1 MRRLRLFTLLLLILV
16 GAVVLSVA
24 ASSLYASRA
33 IERLVL
39 EEQYDDLESA
49 AQLALLRLADLI
61 PGNREALPG
70 ICHEMGRQSLLRISV
85 VFTSGEVACDSE
97 VDRPRLESPEDRP
110 EYQAAFAGKVGRSVR
125 LSRAIG
131 RAYLYVAVPLR
142 RAGAVIG
149 AVRVGAPLP
158 SIAARIRLI
167 RLQLLGA
174 ALVVI
179 LFGSALGFILAWR
192 IARPIEEMRAGV
204 ERFAGGDLKTPLT
217 VPHTPEFAALAQGL
231 NAMAGQLEARIA
243 ASEEQRN
250 VREAIL
256 AGMVE
261 GVLAVDA
268 AGRVLLI
275 NAAGSALLRQ
285 EPAAAVGRP
294 LRDSPGGAALIGFVA
309 RTLAAAE
316 PIAEEIVSSAG
327 GGLHLHVHGAPLRSR
342 AGMRIGALIV
352 LHDVSRL
359 ERLERSHR
367 DFVASLSH
375 ELKTPL
381 TTITGYTELLLDGV
395 VEEPAVAQRFLET
408 IRRQADRLRMIIDDL
423 IVLAHLDREVREGGA
438 SYEPANL
445 GDILADAVDAVRGSA
460 ELAGVRVE
468 LECPETLTAG
478 VSPLLLSQAVVNL
491 AQNAI
496 AHSEPGG
503 RVLLQATAAA
513 GMVSIVV
520 RDWGAGI
527 APQDLPRI
535 FERFYRADS
544 GRGRK
549 RGGSGLG
556 LAIVQHIAIVH
567 GGTVT
572 VESVPGQGS
581 TFTIRIPAHA

>member
-1 MRRLRLFTLLLLILV
+1 M
-16 GAVVLSVA
+16 
-24 ASSLYASRA
+24 
-33 IERLVL
+33 L
-39 EEQYDDLESA
+39 EEQYADLESA
-49 AQLALLRLADLI
+49 AHLALLRLADLI
-61 PGNREALPG
+61 PGNREALSG
-70 ICHEMGRQSLLRISV
+70 ICREMGSQSLLRISV

-97 VDRPRLESPEDRP
+97 VDRPRLKSPGDRP
-110 EYQAAFAGKVGRSVR
+110 EYRAAFAGKVGHNVST
-125 LSRAIG
+125 SRTIG
-131 RAYLYVAVPLR
+131 RSYLYVAVPLR
-142 RAGAVIG
+142 RDGAVVG
-149 AVRVGAPLP
+149 AVRVGAPFP
-158 SIAARIRLI
+158 SIAERLRLI

-174 ALVVI
+174 AGVI
-179 LFGSALGFILAWR
+179 IVFGSALGFILAR
-192 IARPIEEMRAGV
+192 QIALPIEEMRAGV

-217 VPHTPEFAALAQGL
+217 VPQTPEFAALAQGL
-231 NAMAGQLEARIA
+231 NAMAGQLEARMA

-261 GVLAVDA
+261 GVLAVDVGGARA
-268 AGRVLLI
+268 ADQHRRLG
-275 NAAGSALLRQ
+275 APAPGPGGGDRQ
-285 EPAAAVGRP
+285 FDRGF
-294 LRDSPGGAALIGFVA
+294 SGGAALIGFVA
-309 RTLAAAE
+309 RTLAAAG
-316 PIAEEIVSSAG
+316 PIAEEIVSGAG
-327 GGLHLHVHGAPLRSR
+327 GGLHLHVHGAPLRNR

-395 VEEPAVAQRFLET
+395 VEEPGVAQRFLET
-408 IRRQADRLRMIIDDL
+408 IRRQADRLRLIIDDL

-438 SYEPANL
+438 AYEPANL

-478 VSPLLLSQAVVNL
+478 VSPLLVSQAVVNL

-496 AHSEPGG
+496 AHSDPGG
-503 RVLLQATAAA
+503 RILVQATDEA
-513 GMVSIVV
+513 GLVSIAV
-520 RDWGAGI
+520 RDWGPGI
-527 APQDLPRI
+527 APEYLPRI
-535 FERFYRADS
+535 FERFYRVDS
-544 GRGRK
+544 ERNRK

-572 VESVPGQGS
+572 VESAPGQGS